1 MPVSNV
7 QEGLM
12 AATENPQA
20 KTPAFSLSFSRQFE
34 SWFQRFNASIVF
46 STYQAGKVFMV
57 GLGDQGISIAERT
70 FARCMGLS
78 ARADRFYLASQY
90 QLWRFNNV
98 LDPDEAYQGYDKLFI
113 PHLGWTTGDVDA
125 HDIGM
130 DANGEPVFVNTLFS
144 CLAKPSAAANF
155 DVVWKPPFISRLAPE
170 DRCHLNGL
178 AMYQGEPAWVSM
190 ISKSDVAEGWRDHRQ
205 NGGLVMDVRSNDV
218 VCEGLSMP
226 HSPRWY
232 KRRLWLLNSGTGELG
247 HVDLDTGTFEPLCFV
262 PGYARGLA
270 FHGKYALVG
279 LSKARNDSF
288 SGLALD
294 EQLKKRNA
302 EARCGIVV
310 VDLDTGDLLH
320 HLRIEGMVEELFD
333 VAVIPGATRPML
345 LGFKTDEI
353 KHMVRFG
360 MAP

>member
-1 MPVSNV
+1 MTAPD
-7 QEGLM
+7 
-12 AATENPQA
+12 APQA
-20 KTPAFSLSFSRQFE
+20 QTPPFSLNFSRQFE

-78 ARADRFYLASQY
+78 ARNDRFYLASQY

-98 LDPDEAYQGYDKLFI
+98 LDPDEDYEGYDKLFI

-125 HDIGM
+125 HDIGI
-130 DANGEPVFVNTLFS
+130 DANSEPVFVNTLFS
-144 CLAKPSAAANF
+144 CLARPSASSNF

-205 NGGLVMDVRSNDV
+205 EGGLVMDVRSNEV

-247 HVDLDTGTFEPLCFV
+247 HVDLDTGAFEPLCFV

-294 EQLKKRNA
+294 EQLKKRSA

-310 VDLDTGDLLH
+310 IDLDTGDLLH